1 MPRDEGEGRVEDLFL
16 RCTRTDVGSRRDGD
30 LWRADYA
37 RLLLVKSLLVSVD
50 REKNR
55 VVLSTKINESTHA
68 SLVTCAISYGAR
80 KVAAIFFFLL
90 IIFFGGRKESFRGKF
105 RC

>member
-1 MPRDEGEGRVEDLFL
+1 MHSHGLS
-16 RCTRTDVGSRRDGD
+16 TR
-30 LWRADYA
+30 WRPLAA

-80 KVAAIFFFLL
+80 KVAAIFFSYSSSFLG
-90 IIFFGGRKESFRGKF
+90 GGRKVLEESFDAKIESRDSRGMV
-105 RC
+105 